1 MVNYFLKEKLVIG
14 LVVNIIKV
22 NKSEL
27 NDLLLAAQSR
37 GFDESKLSAI
47 SALTQILWLENLNN
61 SFDEEDTCCQ

>member
-37 GFDESKLSAI
+37 DLMRVNYLQSVH
-47 SALTQILWLENLNN
+47 
-61 SFDEEDTCCQ
+61 